1 MDDKLKEE
9 LRSVGEKAAEKKLLE
24 IKKEGKVRVED
35 IIGEIAAESVKKVMQ
50 SNGYVYGSAKN
61 KRMSDRMEVT
71 VRIAIRKAYTKKEG
85 YM

>member
-9 LRSVGEKAAEKKLLE
+9 LRIIGEKAAERRLLE
-24 IKKEGKVRVED
+24 IKKEVRVGD

-61 KRMSDRMEVT
+61 KRMSDRMEEAA
-71 VRIAIRKAYTKKEG
+71 RIAIRVELRQRG
-85 YM
+85 